1 VETEH
6 ETVYPE
12 DCSDIM
18 NLKGVVTFEQGPLY
32 VFVHYLYHFYSHLY
46 G

>member
-1 VETEH
+1 METEH
-6 ETVYPE
+6 ESGYPE

-18 NLKGVVTFEQGPLY
+18 NLKGVVTSEQGPLY
-32 VFVHYLYHFYSHLY
+32 MFVDYLCHCYSHLY